1 MVSLVVALPHGDLCG
16 KGIHLMKFSILVPAY
31 NEEQSIS
38 TCLNS
43 LTSIT
48 SGDKEIIVVDD
59 ASTDH
64 TARIVEKFLDK
75 GVILVRREKN
85 GGRAAALNSGLQ
97 TSTGDVVV
105 TTDADT
111 VVPSDWLERYTAC
124 FKHQGTVAV
133 GGAYQASNKDDV
145 LAHATS
151 VLDQILNGV
160 FKKSLVPNK
169 LSGVNSA
176 IRREALSKA
185 GGFNENSWWSED
197 SELGWK
203 LKKIGTIMY
212 DSGNSV
218 KTQYPD
224 TWSGIWKRKFY
235 WGYAMGLKFREQMPF
250 NIKLWL
256 RPAIFIALFTS
267 LLVFL
272 VTIPF
277 GMHVFLVPGLI
288 FLIFLSSLTIVYVPV
303 GVIVMVRNRDQR
315 FIKTLSVLAILPAVR
330 EFAYVCGMC
339 LGFCK
344 GRVGSIRPSW
354 KENTSHRDAEKRDK
368 KILM

>member
-1 MVSLVVALPHGDLCG
+1 
-16 KGIHLMKFSILVPAY
+16 MKFSILVPAY

-38 TCLNS
+38 SCLNS
-43 LTSIT
+43 LTSLIYV
-48 SGDKEIIVVDD
+48 DKEIIVIDD
-59 ASTDH
+59 ASTDC
-64 TARIVEKFLDK
+64 TTQIVEKFLDK

-97 TSTGDVVV
+97 TATGDVVV

-124 FKHQGTVAV
+124 FEHQGTVAV
-133 GGAYQASNKDDV
+133 GGAYQAYNKDDV

-160 FKKSLVPNK
+160 FKKSFVPNK

-176 IRREALSKA
+176 IRREALSDL

-203 LKKIGTIMY
+203 LNKIGKVIY
-212 DSGNSV
+212 DSENIV

-224 TWSGIWKRKFY
+224 TWSGIWKRKFC
-235 WGYAMGLKFREQMPF
+235 WGYAMGLKFREQIPF
-250 NIKLWL
+250 NIKLWI
-256 RPAIFIALFTS
+256 RPILFMVLLLS
-267 LLVFL
+267 LLTFL
-272 VTIPF
+272 VTIPC
-277 GMHVFLVPGLI
+277 GIPVFLFPGLI
-288 FLIFLSSLTIVYVPV
+288 FLISFSSLTIVYVPL
-303 GVIVMVRNRDQR
+303 GIIVMVRNKDQR
-315 FIKTLSVLAILPAVR
+315 FIQTLSVLAILPAVR

-354 KENTSHRDAEKRDK
+354 KENINHSDAESTEK
-368 KILM
+368 KIFV